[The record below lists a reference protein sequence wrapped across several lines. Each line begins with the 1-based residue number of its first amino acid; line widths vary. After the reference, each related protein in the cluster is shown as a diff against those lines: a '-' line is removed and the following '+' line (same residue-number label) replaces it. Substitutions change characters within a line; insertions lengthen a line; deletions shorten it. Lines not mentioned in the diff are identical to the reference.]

1 LSTQEERRL
10 IEMLRKIE
18 ALFARPGTAGERAA
32 AGRARDRIR
41 ERLRLLEKGE
51 APVAHRFS
59 IRDPWSHRLFIAL
72 LFRHGLRPYRQPGQR
87 RTTVMVRVTRTFVEK
102 TLWPQFR
109 TADRILRQNL
119 NEVTQR
125 IIAKAISGDIS
136 DRRERP
142 PADPAPGKRQ
152 PEQRV
157 MDLG

>member
-10 IEMLRKIE
+10 IEMLRKVE

-32 AGRARDRIR
+32 AGRARDRIL

-87 RTTVMVRVTRTFVEK
+87 RTTVMVRVTRTYVER

-109 TADRILRQNL
+109 MADRLLRLNL
-119 NEVTQR
+119 HEVTQR
-125 IIAKAISGDIS
+125 IIAKAISGDLT
-136 DRRERP
+136 DPKGRP
-142 PADPAPGKRQ
+142 PADPSHREGK
-152 PEQRV
+152 PKQRV
-157 MDLG
+157 MDL